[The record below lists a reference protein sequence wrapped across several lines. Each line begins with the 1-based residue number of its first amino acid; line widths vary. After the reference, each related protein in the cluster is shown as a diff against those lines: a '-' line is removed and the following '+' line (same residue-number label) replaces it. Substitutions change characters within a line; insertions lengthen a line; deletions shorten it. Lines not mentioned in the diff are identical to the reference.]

1 MQQLAS
7 NMTVHSLLLL
17 FQQNHLTYLICS
29 GRGMMQ
35 PSAAADVAAGQ
46 IMANRAQH
54 TDWAEQFSGLN
65 LNQGPPNAWA
75 DDFAKVI
82 TQHLQRMHASVWGVH
97 PAPAADAY
105 FSLGCAFS
113 TCSQCQAS
121 AQHLQGLWNSRCA
134 KQCNHVTERKLY
146 LQPAVQ
152 YAVDSGCVC
161 EIFDDL
167 HHWLTCPSP
176 SVCN

>member
-7 NMTVHSLLLL
+7 NTTVHPLLLL
-17 FQQNHLTYLICS
+17 LQQNDLTYLICA

-46 IMANRAQH
+46 IMANGAQH
-54 TDWAEQFSGLN
+54 NDWAEQFSGLS

-82 TQHLQRMHASVWGVH
+82 THHLQPMHTSVWGVH
-97 PAPAADAY
+97 LAPAANAY

-121 AQHLQGLWNSRCA
+121 AQNLQGLWHSRRA
-134 KQCNHVTERKLY
+134 KQCNHVTERKLCR
-146 LQPAVQ
+146 QPAVQ
-152 YAVDSGCVC
+152 YAVDCGCV
-161 EIFDDL
+161 
-167 HHWLTCPSP
+167 
-176 SVCN
+176 